1 MAETWYR
8 THETLA
14 WLYQH
19 GKIMGLGKPV
29 NELNLLFLEFK
40 IEGENNEETFVIKSH
55 VCF

>member
-40 IEGENNEETFVIKSH
+40 IEGENNEETFVIKSP